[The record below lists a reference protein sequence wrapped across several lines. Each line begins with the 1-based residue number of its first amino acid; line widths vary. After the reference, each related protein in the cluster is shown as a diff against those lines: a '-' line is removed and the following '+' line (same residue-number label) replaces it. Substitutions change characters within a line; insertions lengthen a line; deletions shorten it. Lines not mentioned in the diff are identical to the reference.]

1 VYLPTRRLHVPEAPL
16 LEAPRSVAEP
26 GSAMELEALPL
37 SATITQDLARRARV
51 GFSAR
56 QLFFSLF
63 LGTALITGVVL
74 LARGTTRSRG
84 VPADLQTNIASAED
98 VRILAGAAGEGYT
111 DSLNRLWSGDR
122 LFQNGVATD
131 MPKPPVILGT
141 RDQRLFEH
149 RREGTFSYHIP
160 LRPGVYEMR
169 LYFAETVYGENS
181 IAGGGETSRIFDL
194 YANRR
199 PLLPGFDILRD
210 AGSLTRMS
218 GFSKISHPIAMAS
231 CISISG
237 RTRTRRL
244 SMQSKSYLA

>member
-1 VYLPTRRLHVPEAPL
+1 
-16 LEAPRSVAEP
+16 
-26 GSAMELEALPL
+26 
-37 SATITQDLARRARV
+37 
-51 GFSAR
+51 
-56 QLFFSLF
+56 
-63 LGTALITGVVL
+63 
-74 LARGTTRSRG
+74 
-84 VPADLQTNIASAED
+84 
-98 VRILAGAAGEGYT
+98 
-111 DSLNRLWSGDR
+111 LWSGDR

-194 YANRR
+194 YANGR

-210 AGSLTRMS
+210 AGSLTADVRVFKDISPDRDGKLHLDFRASTNSAIVNAIEIVPGVKGVMRPIRMVS
-218 GFSKISHPIAMAS
+218 RDHDVRDAAGHEWDPDRYAHGGQLA
-231 CISISG
+231 
-237 RTRTRRL
+237 RRAL
-244 SMQSKSYLA
+244 TPT